1 MKTVITFGTFDL
13 FHIGHLSILRRS
25 AELGDRLVVG
35 ISSDKFSYSKK
46 HKYPIFNENDRQRI
60 VQSIKWVNDT
70 FLEESFEYKRQYILD
85 NKADIL
91 VMGDDWEGKFD
102 EFKDICQVVY
112 LPRTTGISTTEIIQ
126 TLQSIDFSKNK
137 NNNKNN

>member
-13 FHIGHLSILRRS
+13 FHIGHLSILRRA

-35 ISSDKFSYSKK
+35 ISSDNFSYSKK
-46 HKYPIFNENDRQRI
+46 QKYPIFNENDRQKI

-70 FLEESFEYKRQYILD
+70 FLEESFELKRQYILD
-85 NKADIL
+85 NKADIF
-91 VMGDDWEGKFD
+91 VMGDDWKGKFD
-102 EFKDICQVVY
+102 KFNDICQVIY

-126 TLQSIDFSKNK
+126 TLQSIDFPKNIYSKQD
-137 NNNKNN
+137 